1 MNLKVTGRRTYVMSD
16 IHNDADRFKQMMD
29 LIGFEKEDILIIDG
43 DIFDRGDK
51 PIELYFDI
59 LQYQY
64 AYHNI
69 HIVRGNHDEWL
80 RREILNR
87 ITGKDMGEYLSYNS
101 YELLVQRLTETDLLN
116 LAEWIDE
123 MPYYIN
129 LELDGRAYQISH
141 AQTYPTP
148 ERIMDKRKLYMGDAY
163 HEAFLTGAYE
173 LKSAISIVGHTPT
186 DDGKIWR
193 SPTGKT
199 IRIDSGCGKGFG
211 GRLAALRLNDMQEFY
226 V

>member
-173 LKSAISIVGHTPT
+173 PEECDIYRRTYP
-186 DDGKIWR
+186 
-193 SPTGKT
+193 
-199 IRIDSGCGKGFG
+199 
-211 GRLAALRLNDMQEFY
+211 Y
-226 V
+226 